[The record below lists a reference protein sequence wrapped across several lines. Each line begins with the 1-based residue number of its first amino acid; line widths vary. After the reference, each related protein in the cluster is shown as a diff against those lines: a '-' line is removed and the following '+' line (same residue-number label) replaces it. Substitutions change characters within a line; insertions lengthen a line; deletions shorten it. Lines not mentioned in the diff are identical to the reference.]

1 MAAQEPSKTDPLNGP
16 INLAGQAPTAPPDL
30 DKIQLRDPLTGKVA
44 AGPLEGSKSKAE
56 APATYDAF
64 SYVSLIQDLNRFRA
78 TAFNTENMF
87 DMPGQVFFRVLFH
100 FNNDSDVMIGA
111 PGVQGADIAGSA
123 NNSYNG
129 LIGPSWLQFG
139 DVAVSTIQSRAQQSL
154 DLLWAHST
162 AFNYFIIN
170 NDLQRAANTK
180 KFVELLSSISA
191 NSPWYFQNIKGLDT
205 AIERQVANGD
215 FIIKDE
221 RDKITIECLDDSYDQ
236 RIGTLLDLYRSIVWS
251 WETKR
256 IMLPSNLRK
265 FDMTIIAFQLPI
277 EGMHIARRRQFTS
290 TNKNRLMQRTGRY
303 PMSDAEV
310 RYGKKSKHGLSE
322 LAVTNKGLTVI
333 YDGNPGNSAPVA
345 SYKAWEFHGCEID
358 YNSSKSGWSD
368 LSNSEGTVPKY
379 HIDIFFDDMFEIR
392 FNEFLMQHVTDLNGD
407 NAPVIINSESEVNQ
421 SFCDMERELADLMYS
436 DTENEKKWREGI
448 NQQFDDKWKGKD
460 TSKLNEAEKKQYD
473 ADVKTRDSA
482 TYTSQNRAKIEALS
496 KKIDSAQIK
505 TATSLELPNRTYIV
519 PAPGPAMPMSTQS
532 QLNGRNLFNSEL
544 PRGSGLI
551 DQLIGYGQTWLETQL
566 KKVYL
571 GNMNGLSLSKVRQQI
586 GTAADGDLFATAAN
600 ITNYVRGNY
609 NGSGGQ
615 LGENIFPASTGTDQD
630 RIINLGNRQLGENIF
645 PASTGTDQD
654 RIINLGNIFKANTA
668 LNT

>member
-1 MAAQEPSKTDPLNGP
+1 MNLTKIMAAPEPSKIEPIDMS
-16 INLAGQAPTAPPDL
+16 INLGIKAPAPPDPN
-30 DKIQLRDPLTGKVA
+30 KIQIRDPKTGKA
-44 AGPLEGSKSKAE
+44 LTGPLEGSKSKTGT
-56 APATYDAF
+56 PATYDAF

-100 FNNDSDVMIGA
+100 FNNDSDVMVGA
-111 PGVQGADIAGSA
+111 RAVQGADIAGSA
-123 NNSYNG
+123 DNSYKG

-139 DVAVSTIQSRAQQSL
+139 DTAVSDIQLRAQQSL

-205 AIERQVANGD
+205 AIERQVANGECMV
-215 FIIKDE
+215 KDE

-236 RIGTLLDLYRSIVWS
+236 RIGTLLDLYRAIVWS

-277 EGMHIARRRQFTS
+277 EGMHIARRKQFTS
-290 TNKNRLMQRTGRY
+290 TNKILPMQRTGRY

-310 RYGKKSKHGLSE
+310 RGDKKSNHGLSE
-322 LAVTNKGLTVI
+322 LAVTDKGLTVI

-379 HIDIFFDDMFEIR
+379 NIDIFH
-392 FNEFLMQHVTDLNGD
+392 L
-407 NAPVIINSESEVNQ
+407 
-421 SFCDMERELADLMYS
+421 
-436 DTENEKKWREGI
+436 
-448 NQQFDDKWKGKD
+448 
-460 TSKLNEAEKKQYD
+460 
-473 ADVKTRDSA
+473 
-482 TYTSQNRAKIEALS
+482 
-496 KKIDSAQIK
+496 
-505 TATSLELPNRTYIV
+505 
-519 PAPGPAMPMSTQS
+519 
-532 QLNGRNLFNSEL
+532 
-544 PRGSGLI
+544 
-551 DQLIGYGQTWLETQL
+551 
-566 KKVYL
+566 
-571 GNMNGLSLSKVRQQI
+571 
-586 GTAADGDLFATAAN
+586 
-600 ITNYVRGNY
+600 
-609 NGSGGQ
+609 
-615 LGENIFPASTGTDQD
+615 
-630 RIINLGNRQLGENIF
+630 
-645 PASTGTDQD
+645 
-654 RIINLGNIFKANTA
+654 
-668 LNT
+668 

>member
-1 MAAQEPSKTDPLNGP
+1 MNLMKIMAAQEPIKIEPIDMP
-16 INLAGQAPTAPPDL
+16 INLGIEAPAPPDPN
-30 DKIQLRDPLTGKVA
+30 KIQIRDPKTGKA
-44 AGPLEGSKSKAE
+44 LTGPLEGSKSKTE
-56 APATYDAF
+56 TPATYDAF

-100 FNNDSDVMIGA
+100 FNNDSDVMVGA

-139 DVAVSTIQSRAQQSL
+139 DTAVSDIQSRAQQSL

-205 AIERQVANGD
+205 AIERQVANGE
-215 FIIKDE
+215 FMFKDE

-236 RIGTLLDLYRSIVWS
+236 RIGTLLDLYRAIVWS

-277 EGMHIARRRQFTS
+277 EGMHIARRKQFTS
-290 TNKNRLMQRTGRY
+290 TNKILPMQRTGRY
-303 PMSDAEV
+303 PMSDTEV
-310 RYGKKSKHGLSE
+310 RGDKKSNHGLSE
-322 LAVTNKGLTVI
+322 LAVTDKGLTVI

-368 LSNSEGTVPKY
+368 LSNSEGSVPKFN
-379 HIDIFFDDMFEIR
+379 IDIFFDDMFEIR

-421 SFCDMERELADLMYS
+421 SFYDMEQELADLMYN
-436 DTENEKKWREGI
+436 DTEDEKKWREGI
-448 NQQFDDKWKGKD
+448 NKQFDDKWKGKD
-460 TSKLNEAEKKQYD
+460 TSKLTEAEKKQYED
-473 ADVKTRDSA
+473 DVKARDSA
-482 TYTSQNRAKIEALS
+482 TYTSQNQAKIEALS
-496 KKIDSAQIK
+496 KKMDSAQIK
-505 TATSLELPNRTYIV
+505 TSTSLELPNITNIIPV
-519 PAPGPAMPMSTQS
+519 PNNTISISTQS
-532 QLNGRNLFNSEL
+532 QLNGRNIFNGKPS
-544 PRGSGLI
+544 RGSGII
-551 DQLIGYGQTWLETQL
+551 DQIIGHGQAWLETKL

-571 GNMNGLSLSKVRQQI
+571 GNMNGLSLSKVRQQVE
-586 GTAADGDLFATAAN
+586 TAIDGDLFATAAN
-600 ITNYVRGNY
+600 IANYVRGNY
-609 NGSGGQ
+609 NGGSGQ
-615 LGENIFPASTGTDQD
+615 LGENIFPA
-630 RIINLGNRQLGENIF
+630 
-645 PASTGTDQD
+645 PTGTDQD

-668 LNT
+668 LNS

>member
-1 MAAQEPSKTDPLNGP
+1 MKKMAKTKQAAEEP
-16 INLAGQAPTAPPDL
+16 Q
-30 DKIQLRDPLTGKVA
+30 DKKE
-44 AGPLEGSKSKAE
+44 LEGNKTKSEK
-56 APATYDAF
+56 PTPYDAF

-78 TAFNTENMF
+78 TAFNVENMF

-123 NNSYNG
+123 NNSFNG

-139 DVAVSTIQSRAQQSL
+139 DIKVSDIQSSAQQSL

-162 AFNYFIIN
+162 AFNYFILN

-215 FIIKDE
+215 FMFKDE

-265 FDMTIIAFQLPI
+265 FDMTIIAFQMPI
-277 EGMHIARRRQFTS
+277 DGMHIARRKQFTS
-290 TNKNRLMQRTGRY
+290 TNKILPMQRTGRY
-303 PMSDAEV
+303 PMTDVEV
-310 RYGKKSKHGLSE
+310 RGTKLSNTGLSE
-322 LAVTNKGLTVI
+322 LAVTTDGLTVI
-333 YDGNPGNSAPVA
+333 YDGNPGNRAPVA

-368 LSNSEGTVPKY
+368 LSNSEGTIPKFN
-379 HIDIFFDDMFEIR
+379 IDIFFDDMYEIR
-392 FNEFLMQHVTDLNGD
+392 FNEFLMQHISDLNGD

-421 SFCDMERELADLMYS
+421 SFYEMEQQLAEAM
-436 DTENEKKWREGI
+436 E
-448 NQQFDDKWKGKD
+448 
-460 TSKLNEAEKKQYD
+460 KLNENTK
-473 ADVKTRDSA
+473 
-482 TYTSQNRAKIEALS
+482 LS
-496 KKIDSAQIK
+496 KEWAEMKPEEREKLTEEQRNKYGSAMVGTWYGEGSYRNVDK
-505 TATSLELPNRTYIV
+505 LSKELDAMEVATASSLELPNITAVV
-519 PAPGPAMPMSTQS
+519 PVPGTTIPISTQS
-532 QLNGRNLFNSEL
+532 QPNVRNIFNGKPS
-544 PRGSGLI
+544 RGSGII
-551 DQLIGYGQTWLETQL
+551 DQIIGHGQAWLETKL

-571 GNMNGLSLSKVRQQI
+571 GNMNGLSLSKVRQQVE
-586 GTAADGDLFATAAN
+586 TAIDGDLFATAAN
-600 ITNYVRGNY
+600 VANYVRGNY
-609 NGSGGQ
+609 KGDGGQ
-615 LGENIFPASTGTDQD
+615 LGENIFPAPTGSDRD
-630 RIINLGNRQLGENIF
+630 RII
-645 PASTGTDQD
+645 S
-654 RIINLGNIFKANTA
+654 LGNIFKANTA
-668 LNT
+668 LNS

>member
-1 MAAQEPSKTDPLNGP
+1 MNLMKIMAAQEPIKIEPIDMP
-16 INLAGQAPTAPPDL
+16 INLGIEAPAPPDPN
-30 DKIQLRDPLTGKVA
+30 KIQIRDPKTGKA
-44 AGPLEGSKSKAE
+44 LTGPLEGSKSKTE
-56 APATYDAF
+56 TPATYDAF

-100 FNNDSDVMIGA
+100 FNNDSDVMVGA

-139 DVAVSTIQSRAQQSL
+139 DTAVSDIQSRAQQSL

-205 AIERQVANGD
+205 AIERQVANGE
-215 FIIKDE
+215 FMFKDE

-236 RIGTLLDLYRSIVWS
+236 RIGTLLDLYRAIVWS

-277 EGMHIARRRQFTS
+277 EGMHIARRKQFTS
-290 TNKNRLMQRTGRY
+290 TNKILPMQRVGRY
-303 PMSDAEV
+303 PMSDTEV
-310 RYGKKSKHGLSE
+310 RGDKTSNHGLSE
-322 LAVTNKGLTVI
+322 LAITDKGLTVI

-368 LSNSEGTVPKY
+368 LSNSEGSVPKFN
-379 HIDIFFDDMFEIR
+379 IDIFFDDMFEIR

-421 SFCDMERELADLMYS
+421 SFYDMEQELADLMYN
-436 DTENEKKWREGI
+436 DTEDEKKWREGI
-448 NQQFDDKWKGKD
+448 NKQFDDKWKGKD
-460 TSKLNEAEKKQYD
+460 TSKLTEAEKKQYED
-473 ADVKTRDSA
+473 DVKARDSA
-482 TYTSQNRAKIEALS
+482 TYTSQNQAKIEALS
-496 KKIDSAQIK
+496 KKMDSAQIK
-505 TATSLELPNRTYIV
+505 TSTSLELPNITNIIPV
-519 PAPGPAMPMSTQS
+519 PNNTISISTQS
-532 QLNGRNLFNSEL
+532 QLNGRNIFNGKPS
-544 PRGSGLI
+544 RGSGII
-551 DQLIGYGQTWLETQL
+551 DQIIGHGQAWLETKL

-571 GNMNGLSLSKVRQQI
+571 GNMNGLSLSKVRQQVE
-586 GTAADGDLFATAAN
+586 TAIDGDLFATAAN
-600 ITNYVRGNY
+600 IANYVRGNY
-609 NGSGGQ
+609 NGGSGQ
-615 LGENIFPASTGTDQD
+615 LGENIFPA
-630 RIINLGNRQLGENIF
+630 
-645 PASTGTDQD
+645 PTGTDQD

-668 LNT
+668 LNS

>member
-1 MAAQEPSKTDPLNGP
+1 
-16 INLAGQAPTAPPDL
+16 
-30 DKIQLRDPLTGKVA
+30 
-44 AGPLEGSKSKAE
+44 
-56 APATYDAF
+56 
-64 SYVSLIQDLNRFRA
+64 
-78 TAFNTENMF
+78 
-87 DMPGQVFFRVLFH
+87 
-100 FNNDSDVMIGA
+100 
-111 PGVQGADIAGSA
+111 
-123 NNSYNG
+123 
-129 LIGPSWLQFG
+129 
-139 DVAVSTIQSRAQQSL
+139 
-154 DLLWAHST
+154 
-162 AFNYFIIN
+162 
-170 NDLQRAANTK
+170 
-180 KFVELLSSISA
+180 
-191 NSPWYFQNIKGLDT
+191 
-205 AIERQVANGD
+205 
-215 FIIKDE
+215 
-221 RDKITIECLDDSYDQ
+221 
-236 RIGTLLDLYRSIVWS
+236 
-251 WETKR
+251 
-256 IMLPSNLRK
+256 
-265 FDMTIIAFQLPI
+265 
-277 EGMHIARRRQFTS
+277 
-290 TNKNRLMQRTGRY
+290 MQRTGRY

-407 NAPVIINSESEVNQ
+407 NAPVIMNSESEVNQ
-421 SFCDMERELADLMYS
+421 SFCDMERELANLMYS
-436 DTENEKKWREGI
+436 DAEDKKKWREGI

-460 TSKLNEAEKKQYD
+460 ISKLTGAEKKRYE
-473 ADVKTRDSA
+473 ADVKARDSA
-482 TYTSQNRAKIEALS
+482 TYTSQNQAKIEAL
-496 KKIDSAQIK
+496 SAQIK

-544 PRGSGLI
+544 PHSSGLI
-551 DQLIGYGQTWLETQL
+551 DQLIGHGQAWLETQL

-600 ITNYVRGNY
+600 ITNSVRGNY

-615 LGENIFPASTGTDQD
+615 LGENIFS
-630 RIINLGNRQLGENIF
+630 
-645 PASTGTDQD
+645 ASTGTDQD

>member
-1 MAAQEPSKTDPLNGP
+1 MKIMAAQEPISK
-16 INLAGQAPTAPPDL
+16 IE
-30 DKIQLRDPLTGKVA
+30 
-44 AGPLEGSKSKAE
+44 PLEGSKSKTE
-56 APATYDAF
+56 TPATYDAF

-100 FNNDSDVMIGA
+100 FNNDSDVMVGA
-111 PGVQGADIAGSA
+111 PGVKGADIAGSA

-139 DVAVSTIQSRAQQSL
+139 DTAVSDIQLRAQQSL

-215 FIIKDE
+215 FMFKDE

-236 RIGTLLDLYRSIVWS
+236 RIGTLLDLYRAIVWS

-277 EGMHIARRRQFTS
+277 EGMHIARRKQFTS
-290 TNKNRLMQRTGRY
+290 TNKILPMQRVGRY
-303 PMSDAEV
+303 PMSDTEV
-310 RYGKKSKHGLSE
+310 RGDKKSNHGLSE
-322 LAVTNKGLTVI
+322 LAVTDKGLTVI

-368 LSNSEGTVPKY
+368 LSNSEGSVPKFN
-379 HIDIFFDDMFEIR
+379 IDIFFDDMFEIR

-421 SFCDMERELADLMYS
+421 SFYDMEQELADLMYN
-436 DTENEKKWREGI
+436 DTEDEKKWREGI
-448 NQQFDDKWKGKD
+448 NKQFDDKWKGKN
-460 TSKLNEAEKKQYD
+460 TSELKEDEKKQYED
-473 ADVKTRDSA
+473 DVKARDSA
-482 TYTSQNRAKIEALS
+482 IYTSQNQAKIEALS
-496 KKIDSAQIK
+496 KKMDSAQIK
-505 TATSLELPNRTYIV
+505 TSTSLELPNITNIIPV
-519 PAPGPAMPMSTQS
+519 PNNTISISTQS
-532 QLNGRNLFNSEL
+532 QLNGRNIFNGKPS
-544 PRGSGLI
+544 RGSGII
-551 DQLIGYGQTWLETQL
+551 DQIIGHGQAWLETKL

-571 GNMNGLSLSKVRQQI
+571 GNMNGLSLSKVRQQVE
-586 GTAADGDLFATAAN
+586 TAIDGDLFATAAN
-600 ITNYVRGNY
+600 VANYVRGNY
-609 NGSGGQ
+609 KGDDGQ
-615 LGENIFPASTGTDQD
+615 LGENIFPA
-630 RIINLGNRQLGENIF
+630 
-645 PASTGTDQD
+645 PTGTDQD

-668 LNT
+668 LNS